1 VLNEEACE
9 LSSSFNIQHSTLN
22 IQHCLSSPSRYDVA
36 MTDFDTRTIAATVH
50 GRYLVRQGPP
60 ERLLVGFHGYGE
72 TADVHMA
79 ELQQIPGI
87 DRWTAVA
94 VQALHPFYLN
104 RTGAIVASWMTS
116 LDRELAIEDNR
127 GYVRSIVGQFPLPRQ
142 LVFLGFSQGVAMAYR
157 AAVGSA
163 ATGVIALGGD
173 VPPELFESTLHTPP
187 VLIGRGTREDWYTVE
202 KFEKD
207 FKLLSAVTTV
217 STCVYDGGHEWTDE
231 FRVAAGEF
239 LARLA

>member
-1 VLNEEACE
+1 
-9 LSSSFNIQHSTLN
+9 
-22 IQHCLSSPSRYDVA
+22 
-36 MTDFDTRTIAATVH
+36 MTDFDVRSIAATVH

-60 ERLLVGFHGYGE
+60 ERLLIGFHGYGE

-87 DRWTAVA
+87 ERWTAVA

-127 GYVRSIVGQFPLPRQ
+127 AYVHSVVAQFPSPRQ

-157 AAVGSA
+157 AAAGSN
-163 ATGVIALGGD
+163 ATGLIALGGD
-173 VPPELFESTLHTPP
+173 APPELFESAPKLPA
-187 VLIGRGTREDWYTVE
+187 VLIGRGTREEWYTEE
-202 KFEKD
+202 KLEKD
-207 FKLLSAVTTV
+207 LRFLSTVTTV
-217 STCVYDGGHEWTDE
+217 STCVYEGGHEWTTE
-231 FRVAAGEF
+231 FRIAAGEF
-239 LARLA
+239 LTRQQVDQSSR